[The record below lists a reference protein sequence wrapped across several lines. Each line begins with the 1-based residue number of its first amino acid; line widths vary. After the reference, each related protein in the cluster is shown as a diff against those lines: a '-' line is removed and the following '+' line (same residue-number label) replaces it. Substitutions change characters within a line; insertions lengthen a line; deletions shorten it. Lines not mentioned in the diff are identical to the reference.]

1 MKPPIL
7 FLLLA
12 LALIGLVVVSGMTR
26 ETTPAVPPTAEPTAE
41 PTATYPPGREPMVL
55 PANYRETF
63 AFYAEVDRSDGIT
76 RKIYITPA
84 ALDAVRTGDSFPER
98 TQIVIEAYA
107 AARDADGKLLRD
119 ANGYLVPG
127 DMQHQVHMGE
137 LRSTWLIE
145 DLAASTHVGGW
156 NFAALDDTTGAAT
169 GENLSD
175 CFSCHDTASRRDF
188 VFTRADLARYVQTGS
203 VQYSYC
209 PRPGRQVCG

>member
-7 FLLLA
+7 FSLLA
-12 LALIGLVVVSGMTR
+12 LILAALVVVSGLSR
-26 ETTPAVPPTAEPTAE
+26 QPAPAIPPTAQ

-55 PANYRETF
+55 PADYRVTF

-76 RKIYITPA
+76 RKIYIDPA
-84 ALDAVRTGDSFPER
+84 ALDAVRSGDPFPER
-98 TQIVIEAYA
+98 TQIVIEAYS

-119 ANGYLVPG
+119 ANNYLVPG
-127 DMQHQVHMGE
+127 DLQPEIHVGE

-156 NFAALDDTTGAAT
+156 NFAAFNDVTGAPT

-175 CFSCHDTASRRDF
+175 CFSCHDTAARRDF
-188 VFTRADLARYVQTGS
+188 VFTRADLARYAQTGS

-209 PRPGRQVCG
+209 ARPGRQVCG

>member
-7 FLLLA
+7 FSLLA
-12 LALIGLVVVSGMTR
+12 LILAALVVVSGLTR
-26 ETTPAVPPTAEPTAE
+26 QTAPAIPPTVQPT
-41 PTATYPPGREPMVL
+41 PTATYPPGREPIVL
-55 PANYRETF
+55 PANYRQTF

-76 RKIYITPA
+76 RKIYIDPL
-84 ALDAVRTGDSFPER
+84 ALDAVRAGDPFPER
-98 TQIVIEAYA
+98 TQIVIEAYT

-127 DMQHQVHMGE
+127 DLQPEVHMGE

-145 DLAASTHVGGW
+145 DLAASTQLGGW
-156 NFAALDDTTGAAT
+156 NFTALDDRTGAPT

-209 PRPGRQVCG
+209 ARPGRQVCG